1 MPGAGRGREVEWMR
15 VSSRSRT
22 RVLGKWNGVFRGAIG
37 RPAAEYVGVGVR
49 DGGGVGIRAAMIGC
63 GGAQAIDGRPE
74 RVAPGA
80 GGSVEIR
87 ETSSGLTVDEEK

>member
-22 RVLGKWNGVFRGAIG
+22 RVLGKWNGVFRGTIG
-37 RPAAEYVGVGVR
+37 KPALGEYVGVGVR
-49 DGGGVGIRAAMIGC
+49 DGGGVGISIAKGC
-63 GGAQAIDGRPE
+63 GEAQAKEGRPE
-74 RVAPGA
+74 SVAPGA

-87 ETSSGLTVDEEK
+87 ATGRALTADDGV

>member
-1 MPGAGRGREVEWMR
+1 MR

-37 RPAAEYVGVGVR
+37 RPALREYVGVGVR
-49 DGGGVGIRAAMIGC
+49 DGGGVSIRATIGC
-63 GGAQAIDGRPE
+63 GAAQAIEGRPE
-74 RVAPGA
+74 RAAPGA

-87 ETSSGLTVDEEK
+87 ETDGGLTVDEGE